1 MGKMP
6 TYLAT
11 RRRVLTMTSP
21 AVPRCCWITLALAL
35 FSASELRAQE
45 AVSFRNDVMAV
56 LSRAGC
62 NQGTCHG
69 NLYGKGGFKLS
80 LRGQDP
86 DFDFDVLTRGTL
98 ARRLNPQQPEASLVL
113 LKATGSVPHEGGQ
126 RFPANSFEYKLLLQ
140 WIAEGLCADLPST
153 PKLKRLEVTPVEKF
167 LVQPEN
173 ETKIIVKAHF
183 SSGDVRDVT
192 NLAVFESSHLT
203 IGVEGNGIV
212 RSTTP
217 GQATVLVRYLDKQVL
232 VRLAFVAERPDFV
245 WANPKPFNFVDDKI
259 FARLKKLR
267 LNPSDVCPDT
277 VFLRRVYLDL
287 LGVLPTPD
295 ETVRFL
301 ADKRADKR
309 ARLVDELL
317 ERPEFADFW
326 AQHWSDV
333 LRSEEKQLDKKGV
346 QAFYDWIR
354 KCVAD
359 NLPLNEFAR
368 QLVASRGGTY
378 SMPAANYYR
387 ALREPQIRAEA
398 TAQVFLGIRMQCAK
412 CHNHPF
418 DQWTQND
425 YHRLTAFFARVQY
438 DILENKRKDKLD
450 KHEFDGEQ
458 VVWIARRGEYLHP
471 VTKVALQPR
480 FLGADAPEFFG
491 ASDRL
496 PVLAD
501 WIADPKNPF
510 FARTQVNRVWYHL
523 FGRGIVDPNDDFRI
537 SNPPANPELLDALSK
552 DFVAHKFDLKHLIRT
567 IMNSRTYQASAQPN
581 ETNRDDEVNFS
592 HASVRSLQAEQLLDA
607 IAQASGVPQMYEGF
621 PLGTRAGQL
630 PGAMV
635 PGRGKKTALL
645 DTDKFL
651 RMFGKPERLLSC
663 DCERSEDT
671 TLNQALQM
679 ITGQL
684 VNKSVSAADN
694 RIGKLLAAGKSNGD
708 ILEDLYLATLCRL
721 PNQREREVLLARI
734 ERALDRRLA
743 LEDILWALLNSKEFL
758 LRQ

>member
-1 MGKMP
+1 MP
-6 TYLAT
+6 PAMPRQRWIVVFLPC
-11 RRRVLTMTSP
+11 VL
-21 AVPRCCWITLALAL
+21 WL
-35 FSASELRAQE
+35 FSGSNLWADEP
-45 AVSFRNDVMAV
+45 VSFRNDVMAV

-126 RFPANSFEYKLLLQ
+126 RFPAGSLEYKILRQ
-140 WIAEGLCADLPST
+140 WIAEGPCADLPSI
-153 PKLKRLEVTPVEKF
+153 PQLKRLEVTPTEKF
-167 LVQPEN
+167 LVQPEI

-183 SSGDVRDVT
+183 SNGTVRDVT

-203 IGVEGNGIV
+203 IGVDGNGIV

-232 VRLAFVAERPDFV
+232 VRVAFVPQRPDFV

-259 FARLKKLR
+259 FERLKKLR
-267 LNPSDVCPDT
+267 MNPSDLCPDT

-301 ADKRADKR
+301 ADKQADKR
-309 ARLVDELL
+309 ARVIDELL

-346 QAFYDWIR
+346 QAFYGWIR
-354 KCVAD
+354 KCVAES
-359 NLPLNEFAR
+359 LPLNEFAR
-368 QLVASRGGTY
+368 QLVASRGPTY

-480 FLGADAPEFFG
+480 FLGADAPEFIG

-496 PVLAD
+496 PALAD

-537 SNPPANPELLDALSK
+537 SNPPVNPELLDTLAK
-552 DFVAHKFDLKHLIRT
+552 DFVAHKFDVKHLIRT

-581 ETNRDDEVNFS
+581 ATNRDDEVNFS
-592 HASVRSLQAEQLLDA
+592 HTIVRSLQAEQLLDA
-607 IAQASGVPQMYEGF
+607 IAQASGVPQNYDGF

-645 DTDKFL
+645 ETDKFL
-651 RMFGKPERLLSC
+651 RLFGKPERLLSC

-684 VNKSVSAADN
+684 VNKAVSATDN
-694 RIGKLLAAGKSNGD
+694 RIGKLLAAGKSNAD
-708 ILEDLYLATLCRL
+708 ILENLYLATLCRL
-721 PNQREREVLLARI
+721 PNKREREVLVARI
-734 ERALDRRLA
+734 QRAVDRRLA

-758 LRQ
+758 LRP